1 MRPDS
6 DTRERLFYLCCECW
20 KQAKKSW
27 MKYNLKKLIQPS
39 QLSLYSQKKKKQNKI
54 THKMYKFLLSISTT
68 FSRELQF
75 LWVFDESP
83 RQFSQSRLGSNA
95 QSTGARGQ
103 RRFFYFLHF
112 AFCSRVLF
120 SFFCAFYHSSV
131 AIVLLLSLD
140 VIISIVGREIYL
152 LEGEV

>member
-1 MRPDS
+1 MLEAS
-6 DTRERLFYLCCECW
+6 
-20 KQAKKSW
+20 KKKSW

-39 QLSLYSQKKKKQNKI
+39 QLSLYSQKKNTQNKI

-103 RRFFYFLHF
+103 RRFLFSSF
-112 AFCSRVLF
+112 RVLF
-120 SFFCAFYHSSV
+120 SSSFLSFSVRFITVQSRSCCCCHSMWSSPLPV
-131 AIVLLLSLD
+131 ERYMCLREKLTIVKVGSKPAWLS
-140 VIISIVGREIYL
+140 
-152 LEGEV
+152 